1 MRFNSAAFGRLE
13 SKTKEEKEEQARK
26 KALKYPSA
34 S

>member
-1 MRFNSAAFGRLE
+1 MMFDGAAFVDQNLKLKKG
-13 SKTKEEKEEQARK
+13 KEEQARK